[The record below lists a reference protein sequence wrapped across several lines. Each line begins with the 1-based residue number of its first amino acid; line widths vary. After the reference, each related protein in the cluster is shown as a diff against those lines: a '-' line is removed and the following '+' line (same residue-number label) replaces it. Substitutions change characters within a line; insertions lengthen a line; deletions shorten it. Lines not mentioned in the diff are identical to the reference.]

1 MSYVFDHW
9 ELDGVDIGSSNPV
22 DITMDKNHTLV
33 AVFKPSALLS
43 TPVIKLAYITN
54 SPTLNN
60 PTVSV
65 NGTPNIANSP
75 TLNNPTISFS

>member
-22 DITMDKNHTLV
+22 DITMNSNHTLV
-33 AVFKPSALLS
+33 AVFKPA
-43 TPVIKLAYITN
+43 PV
-54 SPTLNN
+54 LNVGVN
-60 PTVSV
+60 V
-65 NGTPNIANSP
+65 NGAPNIANSP

>member
-1 MSYVFDHW
+1 MSYIFDHW

-22 DITMDKNHTLV
+22 NIVMNSNHTLV
-33 AVFKPSALLS
+33 AVFKPSAFLS
-43 TPVIKLAYITN
+43 TPVVKLAYVTI

-60 PTVSV
+60 PAVSV